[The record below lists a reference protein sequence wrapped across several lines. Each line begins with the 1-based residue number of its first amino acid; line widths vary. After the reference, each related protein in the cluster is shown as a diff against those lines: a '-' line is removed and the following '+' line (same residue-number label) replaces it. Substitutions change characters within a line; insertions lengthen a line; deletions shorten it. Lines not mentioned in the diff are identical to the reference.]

1 MKKEKKRL
9 IYCPPQ
15 LSIIEVKNMS
25 PLLNTSYESCSGL
38 QDYHEEDI
46 QIW

>member
-1 MKKEKKRL
+1 MKKEKKL
-9 IYCPPQ
+9 IYCPPK
-15 LSIIEVKNMS
+15 LSIIEVKNLS
-25 PLLNTSYESCSGL
+25 PLLNTSSETRSGL

>member
-1 MKKEKKRL
+1 MKKEKKANL
-9 IYCPPQ
+9 LPPQ

-25 PLLNTSYESCSGL
+25 PLLNTSYETCSGL